1 MTRNCVITLE
11 GKVGTNG
18 DTENRC
24 AWAVHPLLIHRQRW
38 RVIKL
43 NNTVIGICVGKT
55 TRGMPLK
62 TNEISMATMTLALFD
77 GVEMKYW
84 LDWIF

>member
-1 MTRNCVITLE
+1 MGPMGILRIGLHGWYT
-11 GKVGTNG
+11 
-18 DTENRC
+18 
-24 AWAVHPLLIHRQRW
+24 LLIHRQRW

-84 LDWIF
+84 LDWIFLIKSRVQILD